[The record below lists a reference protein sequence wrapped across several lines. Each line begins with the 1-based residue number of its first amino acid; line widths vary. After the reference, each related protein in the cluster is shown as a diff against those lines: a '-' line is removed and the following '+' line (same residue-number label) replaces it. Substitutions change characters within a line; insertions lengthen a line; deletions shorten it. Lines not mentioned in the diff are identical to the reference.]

1 MTNIVINHYYNDVK
15 KRIKMV
21 KSIMKNYKLQ
31 RYERLNEK
39 SEEENNSSNQ
49 NEKKPS
55 KFKTFIKAVG
65 WTIVINEIVKSFRKK

>member
-1 MTNIVINHYYNDVK
+1 
-15 KRIKMV
+15 MV

-49 NEKKPS
+49 NEKNQANLKLS
-55 KFKTFIKAVG
+55 LKQLVG
-65 WTIVINEIVKSFRKK
+65 Q